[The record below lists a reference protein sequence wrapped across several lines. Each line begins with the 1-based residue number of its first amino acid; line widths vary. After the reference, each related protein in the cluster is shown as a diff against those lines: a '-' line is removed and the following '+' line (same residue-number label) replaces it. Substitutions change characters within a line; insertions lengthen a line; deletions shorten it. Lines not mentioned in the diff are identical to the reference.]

1 MGVEIIMGYIGLG
14 ILLVMMVLRVIEAL
28 KQ

>member
-1 MGVEIIMGYIGLG
+1 MGVEIIIGYIGLG